1 MNSSMLLIFLNQFN
15 NYIKNT
21 LLTLN
26 LIHDYS
32 LHQGIHSSSHKI
44 CKRLVERKVKFV
56 SIFDLDPVKVIHGFL
71 CSILNRVFLIQSNCI
86 FLLISLNVTI
96 SWINKLLLKWKKVL
110 TSKFFLRCGI
120 SSLNKNLV
128 FSLNINN
135 HYAFPTLFPLIT
147 IQEHTKKT
155 NYPSFHQHTPKS
167 YTNARFPFPQ
177 VFLRL

>member
-1 MNSSMLLIFLNQFN
+1 MQEVGGEKGQVCVYLWLGPCQSYTWVPMQYIKPCFLN
-15 NYIKNT
+15 
-21 LLTLN
+21 
-26 LIHDYS
+26 
-32 LHQGIHSSSHKI
+32 
-44 CKRLVERKVKFV
+44 
-56 SIFDLDPVKVIHGFL
+56 
-71 CSILNRVFLIQSNCI
+71 LIQSNCI